1 MSGWNGMM
9 TKPYLY
15 SLFNSLCFF
24 VFSCLVHPLFPTC
37 IALAACSLLQPS
49 AEESFGVSGP
59 EARQD
64 YGRGAS
70 GCRGRGNVDLVKGEI
85 NAHVE
90 GIN

>member
-1 MSGWNGMM
+1 MSGENSMM

-15 SLFNSLCFF
+15 FLYKSPCIPLFSR
-24 VFSCLVHPLFPTC
+24 LVHLFFPTC

-70 GCRGRGNVDLVKGEI
+70 GCGGRDNVDHVKGEI
-85 NAHVE
+85 DAH
-90 GIN
+90 